1 MDLTEVV
8 QNSRNNDKK
17 EEGTVPVLPYSAV
30 LIVMMTQ
37 YLSRY
42 YRILGGAKSREDQAP

>member
-8 QNSRNNDKK
+8 QNSPNKK
-17 EEGTVPVLPYSAV
+17 QEGTVPVLPYRAV